1 MLPMHR
7 KEKVE
12 DDDRNSNN
20 SNSHYTTFLPA
31 KIYYHSLSSRLQSRL
46 TRRQIHI
53 IGILIASLFIWLL
66 FFRSNGRINHHRSP
80 YAATSHYLGPK
91 GTRPIVDVT
100 IEQCTRWTLFQKR
113 SKCTN
118 LIENG
123 WQVSGGDLL
132 LDKASKRVHL
142 FVKREE
148 LGRKTKVITDLRVAR
163 EKPIEEGDWEYRTAG
178 IWIKRGIVRNVKDA
192 VTAIDFIHGAG
203 VQELRRGRQFVKG
216 GPLLLGKDINLSYRL
231 GPSPPRVYP
240 RLKATDNEAYKVLQ
254 VAGKILADLI

>member
-1 MLPMHR
+1 M
-7 KEKVE
+7 
-12 DDDRNSNN
+12 
-20 SNSHYTTFLPA
+20 
-31 KIYYHSLSSRLQSRL
+31 
-46 TRRQIHI
+46 
-53 IGILIASLFIWLL
+53 
-66 FFRSNGRINHHRSP
+66 
-80 YAATSHYLGPK
+80 
-91 GTRPIVDVT
+91 
-100 IEQCTRWTLFQKR
+100 
-113 SKCTN
+113 
-118 LIENG
+118 
-123 WQVSGGDLL
+123 L

-254 VAGKILADLI
+254 VAGKILPDLI